1 MQCVYCLLYKI
12 LRKNFPRRPTACFI
26 KKISVFLNVLHQD
39 QAEMDLFYNEKK
51 NLYRSPTES
60 NPSLFQ
66 LTRLQIDSESK
77 HQQKEQFHH
86 GRWVT
91 ALLGR
96 TKRKLNLI

>member
-1 MQCVYCLLYKI
+1 
-12 LRKNFPRRPTACFI
+12 
-26 KKISVFLNVLHQD
+26 
-39 QAEMDLFYNEKK
+39 MDLFYNEKK
-51 NLYRSPTES
+51 NFYRSPTES

-96 TKRKLNLI
+96 TKRKLNLNLNICNHFAAINMKTNNKMITV